1 MNRVYLVRHGENPAN
16 LTKEFSCRKVD
27 YPLTEKGQLQ
37 ARQTGSYF
45 SAKNIQAIYTSPL
58 KRTVESAEIISK
70 VLDLNFEV
78 MENFREV
85 NVGLLEEL
93 PVSEENWNLHNE
105 IIVDWIEGKRQRSF
119 PGGENFLML
128 RQRMLAGL
136 EKALDGRSNQNIIIL
151 GHGGIFT
158 LTLQEICPEV
168 DIKWLIK
175 AENHNCSISELLIE
189 KKCGNLQGK
198 LIQWA
203 LTSHLTG
210 TAAELVSGNPDPA
223 TFQSKNQ
230 I

>member
-16 LTKEFSCRKVD
+16 LTKEFSYRRVD

-37 ARQTGSYF
+37 AWQTGRYLLS
-45 SAKNIQAIYTSPL
+45 KNIQAIYTSPL
-58 KRTVESAEIISK
+58 KRAVESAKIISK

-78 MENFREV
+78 IENFREV
-85 NVGLLEEL
+85 NVGLLEDL

-105 IIVDWIEGKRQRSF
+105 IIMDWIDGQRHRSF

-128 RQRMLAGL
+128 RQRMLTGL
-136 EKALDGRSNQNIIIL
+136 EKALENRSDQNVIIL

-168 DIKWLIK
+168 DINWLLK
-175 AENHNCSISELLIE
+175 AENHNCSISELLVE
-189 KKCGNLQGK
+189 RKNGNLQGE

-203 LTSHLTG
+203 LTSHLSG
-210 TAAELVSGNPDPA
+210 KAADLVSGHPDSGA
-223 TFQSKNQ
+223 FQSNNR
-230 I
+230 